1 MSNGE
6 DQQAKTAFYYKEY
19 VSGWGK
25 VAEFDLGKAKN
36 LSDFGRTAWARR
48 EKEPGVSRLT
58 NRGDSSIMV

>member
-36 LSDFGRTAWARR
+36 LSDFGRAGRARGAKTAS
-48 EKEPGVSRLT
+48 VSRLT